1 MKLMVIGVGDC
12 GCRLAREFA
21 ELNKMARAEWHANII
36 TCAYAVNN
44 EPAFLAELTK
54 SGWDWLKAVP
64 IRGSLGM
71 GDKSTEAGAKL
82 MRQESER
89 VMLAMRLG
97 AFINT
102 DAFLFIAGAAG
113 SLGSGGVPVMIQ
125 MLKER
130 HIDKPVYALIVLPF
144 DSELDDAQRVHNT
157 AMCLKTIGKVADAVI
172 LADNGGLGMLG
183 NMAQPQKM
191 DGLNKELVS
200 LFYDLLCA
208 GEISGSKYVAGKVL
222 DAGDIVQSLFGWTA
236 IGVGKAQFSSSI
248 FSFRRTAGFE
258 EKSSDTLR
266 VMEAMDLAL
275 MRLSVDCKLED
286 AGKGLFLLSAP
297 AGRANVDMIKALGN
311 RLRELAP
318 NAEIRDG
325 NFYGP
330 KSYTKVTVLVSELI
344 YLDRIKSY
352 YDRAA
357 RLAPA
362 VEAEKKTVA

>member
-21 ELNKMARAEWHANII
+21 ELNKMARAERHANII

-44 EPAFLAELTK
+44 EPGALAELTK

-64 IRGSLGM
+64 IRGSLGL
-71 GDKSTEAGAKL
+71 GNKSTEAGAKL
-82 MRQESER
+82 MRQEGER

-102 DAFLFIAGAAG
+102 DAFLFVAGAAG
-113 SLGSGGVPVMIQ
+113 SLGSGGLPMMIQ

-130 HIDKPVYALIVLPF
+130 NMDKPVYALLVLPF
-144 DSELDDAQRVHNT
+144 DSELDDAQRIHNT
-157 AMCLKTIGKVADAVI
+157 AMCLKTIDKVADAVF
-172 LADNGGLGMLG
+172 LADNGGLGLLG

-191 DGLNKELVS
+191 GGLNKELVS
-200 LFYDLLCA
+200 PFYDLLCA
-208 GEISGSKYVAGKVL
+208 GEISGSKYGAGKML

-236 IGVGKAQFSSSI
+236 IGVGKAKFSAPI
-248 FSFRRTAGFE
+248 FSFRKNAGFA
-258 EKSSDTLR
+258 EKHSDTFTA
-266 VMEAMDLAL
+266 MEAMDMAL

-286 AGKGLFLLSAP
+286 AGKGLFLFSSP
-297 AGRANVDMIKALGN
+297 PGKANVDMIKALGN

-325 NFYGP
+325 NFCGG
-330 KSYTKVTVLVSELI
+330 KSFIKVTVLVSELI
-344 YLDRIKSY
+344 YIDRIKSY

-357 RLAPA
+357 RLTPA
-362 VEAEKKTVA
+362 VEAEKKTD

>member
-21 ELNKMARAEWHANII
+21 ELNKTARAEWHANII

-44 EPAFLAELTK
+44 EPSVLNELTK

-64 IRGSLGM
+64 IRASLGA
-71 GDKSTEAGAKL
+71 GNKSTEDGAKL
-82 MRQESER
+82 MRQEAER

-102 DAFLFIAGAAG
+102 DAFLFVAGAAG
-113 SLGSGGVPVMIQ
+113 SLGSGGVPIMIQ

-130 HIDKPVYALIVLPF
+130 HIDKPVYALLVLPF
-144 DSELDDAQRVHNT
+144 DSELDDAQRIHNT
-157 AMCLKTIGKVADAVI
+157 AMCLKIIDKVADAVI
-172 LADNGGLGMLG
+172 LADNGGLGLLG
-183 NMAQPQKM
+183 NIAQPQKM
-191 DGLNKELVS
+191 HALNKELVS
-200 LFYDLLCA
+200 PFYDLLCA
-208 GEISGSKYVAGKVL
+208 GEIKGSRYIAGKVL
-222 DAGDIVQSLFGWTA
+222 DAGDIQQSLSGWTS

-248 FSFRRTAGFE
+248 FSFKKNTGFE
-258 EKSSDTLR
+258 ERSSDTFR
-266 VMEAMDLAL
+266 AMEAMDLAL

-286 AGKGLFLLSAP
+286 AGRGLFLFSAP
-297 AGRANVDMIKALGN
+297 SGKANVDMIKALGN

-325 NFYGP
+325 NFYGG
-330 KSYTKVTVLVSELI
+330 KNYTKVTVLVSELI
-344 YLDRIKSY
+344 YLDRIKSFF
-352 YDRAA
+352 DRAA

-362 VEAEKKTVA
+362 AEAEKKTG

>member
-1 MKLMVIGVGDC
+1 
-12 GCRLAREFA
+12 
-21 ELNKMARAEWHANII
+21 
-36 TCAYAVNN
+36 
-44 EPAFLAELTK
+44 
-54 SGWDWLKAVP
+54 
-64 IRGSLGM
+64 
-71 GDKSTEAGAKL
+71 
-82 MRQESER
+82 
-89 VMLAMRLG
+89 
-97 AFINT
+97 
-102 DAFLFIAGAAG
+102 
-113 SLGSGGVPVMIQ
+113 
-125 MLKER
+125 
-130 HIDKPVYALIVLPF
+130 
-144 DSELDDAQRVHNT
+144 
-157 AMCLKTIGKVADAVI
+157 
-172 LADNGGLGMLG
+172 
-183 NMAQPQKM
+183 
-191 DGLNKELVS
+191 
-200 LFYDLLCA
+200 
-208 GEISGSKYVAGKVL
+208 
-222 DAGDIVQSLFGWTA
+222 VQSLFGWTA